1 MVQLLQSIS
10 GIPKLINLL
19 ITVDHLNRT
28 IAIPSSVKR
37 IVSLVP
43 SQTELLADL
52 KLNDEVVGITNFCIY
67 PPEWFKSKNRVG
79 GTKNFNINKI
89 RELNPDLIIANKEE
103 NSKSKLEILINDYP
117 VWISDVRDLSS
128 ALDMINSVGKIVQR
142 ESIATEIKN
151 NIQKSFNDNIKLS
164 SSVKKVAYLIWNN
177 PLMTINQDTFI
188 HQMISING
196 WKNCFASHSSRY
208 PEITMNELKES
219 SPDLV
224 FLSSEPFPFSSK
236 HLNQFKK
243 EIPST
248 KAVLVNGEYFS
259 WYGSK
264 LLKSPNYFN
273 QLKRELFLD

>member
-1 MVQLLQSIS
+1 M
-10 GIPKLINLL
+10 
-19 ITVDHLNRT
+19 
-28 IAIPSSVKR
+28 
-37 IVSLVP
+37 
-43 SQTELLADL
+43 
-52 KLNDEVVGITNFCIY
+52 
-67 PPEWFKSKNRVG
+67 
-79 GTKNFNINKI
+79 
-89 RELNPDLIIANKEE
+89 IIANKEE